1 MIRLALFVAVL
12 GALSLGAVW
21 LASDPG
27 AVSVI
32 WRGWRIDTSVGILL
46 LAVALTVLA
55 VLALAKIV
63 ALVRGT
69 AQGFT
74 AVRRERRTARGLVA
88 LGHGFAAVHA
98 GQAQAAR
105 KFAKEAA
112 ALLDDNPATQMLATH
127 AAAASGDGAALRS
140 IAAGLLDKPETE
152 LAALRELAAR
162 ARAEG
167 DVVGALNYAKRA
179 LARKDAPKWA
189 MDMVLDVQIANG
201 RWADALSA
209 LDSKLGR
216 DHYAA
221 EAHRRLKAEFSTRA
235 AEDALGHGD
244 GTAAEA
250 AARKAIDAGGGAR
263 AIAAHARAL
272 ALQGKHKKAAAEI
285 ERAWTAHPAQVLLR
299 AYRAAM
305 PGETA
310 LEWARRVERLV
321 KDSADHPESRLALAE
336 ASLKAELWGQARNRL
351 APLLG
356 DDVPS
361 AVHARAALLMAEL
374 ETAERKDAEAGSGW
388 IKRAFEKSQLDARGP
403 RAPRSVAELLAG

>member
-1 MIRLALFVAVL
+1 MIRLVLFVAVL
-12 GALSLGAVW
+12 AGLTAGAVW
-21 LASDPG
+21 LANDPG

-32 WRGWRIDTSVGILL
+32 WRGWRMDTSVGILL
-46 LAVALTVLA
+46 LIVALTVLA
-55 VLALAKIV
+55 VLAVAKII
-63 ALVRGT
+63 ALLRGT
-69 AQGFT
+69 ALGF
-74 AVRRERRTARGLVA
+74 AAARKERRTARGLTA

-127 AAAASGDGAALRS
+127 AAAATGDGAALRS

-162 ARAEG
+162 AQTEG

-201 RWADALSA
+201 RWADALGA
-209 LDSKLGR
+209 LDSKLSR
-216 DHYAA
+216 DHYAP
-221 EAHRRLKAEFSTRA
+221 EIHKRLRAEFSTRA
-235 AEDALGHGD
+235 AEDAISHGD
-244 GTAAEA
+244 ANAAEA
-250 AARKAIDAGGGAR
+250 AARKALDAGGGER

-272 ALQGKHKKAAAEI
+272 AMQGKQKKAAAEI
-285 ERAWTAHPAQVLLR
+285 ERAWTAHPGQALLR

-305 PGETA
+305 PGETT
-310 LEWARRVERLV
+310 LDWARRVERLV

-336 ASLKAELWGQARNRL
+336 ASLKAQLWGQARNRL

-356 DDVPS
+356 EDVS
-361 AVHARAALLMAEL
+361 ADVHARAALLMAEL
-374 ETAERKDAEAGSGW
+374 ETGERQDAEAGSTW
-388 IKRAFEKSQLDARGP
+388 IKRAFEKSQLPGRGGH
-403 RAPRSVAELLAG
+403 APRSVAEVLAG